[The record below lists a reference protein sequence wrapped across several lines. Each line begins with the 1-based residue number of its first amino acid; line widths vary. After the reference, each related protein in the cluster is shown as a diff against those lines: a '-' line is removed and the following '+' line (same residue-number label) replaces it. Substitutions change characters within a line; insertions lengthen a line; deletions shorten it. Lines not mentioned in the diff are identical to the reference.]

1 MISDNSAWDQFV
13 SAHRWAVLTTLRA
26 SGSPVSA
33 VIAYAREGDEL
44 VVSTTR
50 DRFRVKC
57 IERDPQVNLCV
68 ISNSEPFNF
77 VSIEGTATI
86 QTTGLLPAT
95 HAVFHA
101 IRDTGYREPADL
113 AGWIEQEGRIII
125 RIRPQRVA
133 GVIR

>member
-1 MISDNSAWDQFV
+1 MIGTNPAFDEFIT
-13 SAHRWAVLTTLRA
+13 AHRWATLTTLRRN
-26 SGSPVSA
+26 GSPVTA

-50 DRFRVKC
+50 DRFRVTC
-57 IERDPQVNLCV
+57 IRRDPKVNLCV

-77 VSIEGTATI
+77 VAIEGTASI
-86 QTTGLLPAT
+86 QETGVLAPT
-95 HAVFHA
+95 RAVFQA

-113 AGWIEQEGRIII
+113 PAWIEQQGRLII
-125 RIRPQRVA
+125 RIHPDRVS

>member
-1 MISDNSAWDQFV
+1 MISDNPAFDQFV
-13 SAHRWAVLTTLRA
+13 TAHRWAVLTTLRT

-57 IERDPQVNLCV
+57 IERNPLVNLCV

-77 VSIEGTATI
+77 VSIEGEALI
-86 QTTGLLPAT
+86 QTDNLLPAT
-95 HAVFHA
+95 HAVFDA
-101 IRDTGYREPADL
+101 ISDTGFRKPADL
-113 AGWIEQEGRIII
+113 GGWIEKEGRIII